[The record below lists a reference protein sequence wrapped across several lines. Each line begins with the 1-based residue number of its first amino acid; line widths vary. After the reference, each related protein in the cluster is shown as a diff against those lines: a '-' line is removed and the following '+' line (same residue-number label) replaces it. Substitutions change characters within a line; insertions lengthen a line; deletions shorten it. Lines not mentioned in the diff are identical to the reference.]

1 MEPTGDERAFGA
13 LLRHYRR
20 AAGLSQEALAER
32 AGLTAQ
38 AISALERGVRQAPY
52 RDTVQALCAAL
63 DLAPDDRTALGA
75 AVLRRRGPLPT
86 KAPPADGT
94 APPPSTGLPTPPDP
108 LLGRDEAVAELV
120 ALLADADTRLVTLTG
135 PGGVGKT
142 RLALAAARAM
152 AHRPPG
158 PACFVPL
165 APLRDPHLVA
175 PAIAEALG
183 LRDAG
188 DADWAEAV
196 RAHLAARPQLL
207 VLDNLEHLAPAAA
220 LLADLL
226 AACPRLTIL
235 ATSRAPLHLRGERP
249 YPVPTLPT
257 PDPARLPPLDL
268 LARTPAIAI
277 FVQRAR
283 VAVPGFALSAANAA
297 AIAGICRRLD
307 GLPLAL
313 ELAAPC
319 DTTRRAGR
327 WRPGRSC
334 ARGIARRASCAGS
347 RGRATGTGVP
357 ACGSRGRD
365 GVGPPPGS
373 LPVAGAARTTPVS
386 ARVSPPDRYSAA
398 LGWRTSP
405 ADRGRA
411 PGAAA
416 PAAGRCDTTPP
427 WPWRLLPCA
436 RHRRPTAPRR
446 CPPRPC
452 R

>member
-63 DLAPDDRTALGA
+63 ALTPDDRTALGA
-75 AVLRRRGPLPT
+75 AVRRRRGPLPAKT
-86 KAPPADGT
+86 PVADGT
-94 APPPSTGLPTPPDP
+94 GTPAHTALPIPPDP

-120 ALLADADTRLVTLTG
+120 ALLASADTRLVTLTG

-142 RLALAAARAM
+142 RLALAAARAA
-152 AHRPPG
+152 AHRAPG

-188 DADWAEAV
+188 TADWADAV

-220 LLADLL
+220 LLTDLL

-257 PDPARLPPLDL
+257 PDPDRLPPLDI
-268 LARTPAIAI
+268 LAHTPAIAL

-283 VAVPGFALSAANAA
+283 VAVPGFALCAANAV
-297 AIAGICRRLD
+297 AIAGICRSRSNWPRLAIPRGVPD
-307 GLPLAL
+307 GGDRVGHMLVGQQGGRRALDRAVGPLAPGYPL
-313 ELAAPC
+313 
-319 DTTRRAGR
+319 AGR
-327 WRPGRSC
+327 EAEMASGLLQGHCQLPALHEPPQYLLGCRRLIGAAQWNEPVLPDQ
-334 ARGIARRASCAGS
+334 RASQ
-347 RGRATGTGVP
+347 
-357 ACGSRGRD
+357 
-365 GVGPPPGS
+365 
-373 LPVAGAARTTPVS
+373 L
-386 ARVSPPDRYSAA
+386 
-398 LGWRTSP
+398 SP
-405 ADRGRA
+405 AIGGVSNSAGGR
-411 PGAAA
+411 
-416 PAAGRCDTTPP
+416 
-427 WPWRLLPCA
+427 
-436 RHRRPTAPRR
+436 
-446 CPPRPC
+446 
-452 R
+452 